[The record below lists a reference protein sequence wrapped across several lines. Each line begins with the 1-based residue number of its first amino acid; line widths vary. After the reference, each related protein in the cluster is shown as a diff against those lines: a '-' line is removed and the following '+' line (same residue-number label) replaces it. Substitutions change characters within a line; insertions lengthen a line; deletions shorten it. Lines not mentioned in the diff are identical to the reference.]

1 MYVTVYLPFDLLFSR
16 SFVHKPED
24 FPVCPK
30 RASRLDAC
38 KPPPT
43 LPLTLIQHP
52 FEEGL
57 EGTARDGLHHL
68 GRILLYILVIPV
80 KSVRSAVQWQKI
92 ARKKRIRYPP
102 MEISLD
108 HIQEEEA
115 AIAIVLIFILGFV
128 GVILL
133 VEVVLWRLG
142 VLLSSEPLQIWQV
155 YLVVSIHI
163 GINVGRLSLSVG
175 PLLLISCVKAALDV

>member
-1 MYVTVYLPFDLLFSR
+1 
-16 SFVHKPED
+16 
-24 FPVCPK
+24 
-30 RASRLDAC
+30 
-38 KPPPT
+38 
-43 LPLTLIQHP
+43 
-52 FEEGL
+52 
-57 EGTARDGLHHL
+57 
-68 GRILLYILVIPV
+68 
-80 KSVRSAVQWQKI
+80 
-92 ARKKRIRYPP
+92 

-108 HIQEEEA
+108 HIQEKEA

-133 VEVVLWRLG
+133 VKVVLWRLG